1 MGTSWNHPFQRS
13 LYVNPQTITATRYD
27 GKTAYFRLIDSV
39 WINQQAGG
47 DRITQATDGAGNQ
60 TGWRLITSDD
70 EIETYNTAGKLL
82 SISSRDGRTKT
93 LSYDANNRLIS
104 VTDDVGRS
112 LNFTYDGSSRI
123 QAMTDPAGGLYQ
135 YAYDTVGN
143 LTAVTYPDGKVRTYH
158 YNEPAYTSNTNLP
171 NALTGITDENGV
183 RFATYTYDVQGRAVV
198 TEHAGG
204 VERYVLGYSAD
215 GSNTM
220 VTDPLGSQYTHHFQT
235 ILGVAKSTG
244 QSQPAGS
251 ECSAAASNITYDVN
265 GNVAS
270 RTDFNG
276 NKTCYAYDLN
286 RNLEIARVEGMASGS
301 ACASDLIGYTPVVG
315 SSERK
320 ITTDWHASFRLPI
333 LIRENKRE
341 TSLAYDTHGNITQ
354 YQIKD
359 TATNNTRTWNTS
371 YTYHAAKPSVI
382 TQRIED
388 GPRTDITDITTHNY
402 YAPDA
407 NCVGGHFGCRGQVA
421 TITNA
426 LGHVTEITRYNAHG
440 HPEEIYDAND
450 LITTLVY
457 DNRQR
462 LITKTEGNEVTSYQY
477 DNVGQVKRITS
488 PDASYLTFT
497 YDAAH
502 RLTAVTDNL
511 GNRIQYTLDNMGN
524 RTQEEIFDSTNT
536 LAQKKNREFDA
547 LNRLWKNIG
556 AQNQTTQYQ
565 YDAQGNLK
573 QISDPLQHAANYQ
586 FDALNRLNQTINAS
600 NHTTQQQYDS
610 LDQISQVTDPK
621 SVTTAYTTNGFGDVT
636 QEISQ
641 DRGTITYTYDGAG
654 NVKTVTDARGVKHT
668 YTWDA
673 LNRPT
678 KRTHATVTGVPNV
691 ATLTWS
697 YDSGANGIG
706 RLTGMTD
713 QSGTTTYSYD
723 AHGRLA
729 SKIQKSVFSTLSFT
743 QTLSYQYDSAGRVQQ
758 VTYPSGTQITTAYG
772 ADGRPVELR
781 ANGNVL
787 IGNITY
793 HPFGDVKGWTWG
805 NGQAYTRSF
814 DLDGRLKTH
823 PIGGDTRTITY
834 DAASR
839 ITNTADTN
847 PIYNRSFDY
856 DVNNRLTNQS
866 DNTSFKIWSYD
877 ANSNRTQ
884 YESGSG
890 SYTYTIA
897 GSSNRLQTVSGPI
910 AKSYTYDAAGNP
922 LTDGQTTF
930 TWDVGGKLATTLRG
944 GKTHTYKYNALDQRI
959 SKSGPLSIRY
969 FFFYDENG
977 QLIGEYKDN
986 VSTTTPTNDWLV
998 LQETVWLDDIPI
1010 AVIKKPTATSAIQTY
1025 YIHADHL
1032 NTPRVIVNT
1041 SNTIIWRWDNVHAFG
1056 ANLPLE
1062 DPDNNGQTFE
1072 YNPRFPGQYFDKET
1086 NLHYNYFRY
1095 YEPETGRY
1103 ISPDPIGLAG
1113 GLNVWG
1119 YAEQNPLG
1127 FVDHNGL
1134 WAIGDP
1140 LPQGIVDAAA
1150 GFGDAISSGF
1160 GLFDTSLSELA
1171 RKTLNVNGSVKQC
1184 SSAYLGGQY
1193 AGYGLSFGLG
1203 GYGLVRGGMA
1213 LGPGGKVI
1221 GHPAYG
1227 GRTIDG
1233 LRNGEIRFGWSRN
1246 NGPTLRLGI
1255 RNRHIDIVKLRSPK

>member
-1 MGTSWNHPFQRS
+1 MKRNFAFNQSKKQLLIGFLVFLCNANANVYGVERGPIWMASNGPSTFEYVATPQLACEIIIATFRGTPFFPVPGPNDADILSIGTYPVDQNGRPISSGAASQYRCSAKILRIYGPTHNPPTQIIDIDPAGGALPTCNVGAYYSADITSNTICTTPNNIPDKGANAGRPELGSCVGNPINTATGNKYAEETDIANSNGLSFSRYYNIASLSGGSQMGTSWNHPFQRS

-158 YNEPAYTSNTNLP
+158 YNEPAYTSSTNLP

-251 ECSAAASNITYDVN
+251 GCSAAASNITYDVN

-729 SKIQKSVFSTLSFT
+729 SKIQKSVFSMLINM
-743 QTLSYQYDSAGRVQQ
+743 QKLPGR
-758 VTYPSGTQITTAYG
+758 S
-772 ADGRPVELR
+772 
-781 ANGNVL
+781 
-787 IGNITY
+787 
-793 HPFGDVKGWTWG
+793 W
-805 NGQAYTRSF
+805 
-814 DLDGRLKTH
+814 
-823 PIGGDTRTITY
+823 
-834 DAASR
+834 
-839 ITNTADTN
+839 
-847 PIYNRSFDY
+847 
-856 DVNNRLTNQS
+856 NQ
-866 DNTSFKIWSYD
+866 
-877 ANSNRTQ
+877 
-884 YESGSG
+884 
-890 SYTYTIA
+890 
-897 GSSNRLQTVSGPI
+897 
-910 AKSYTYDAAGNP
+910 
-922 LTDGQTTF
+922 
-930 TWDVGGKLATTLRG
+930 
-944 GKTHTYKYNALDQRI
+944 H
-959 SKSGPLSIRY
+959 
-969 FFFYDENG
+969 
-977 QLIGEYKDN
+977 
-986 VSTTTPTNDWLV
+986 
-998 LQETVWLDDIPI
+998 
-1010 AVIKKPTATSAIQTY
+1010 
-1025 YIHADHL
+1025 
-1032 NTPRVIVNT
+1032 
-1041 SNTIIWRWDNVHAFG
+1041 
-1056 ANLPLE
+1056 
-1062 DPDNNGQTFE
+1062 
-1072 YNPRFPGQYFDKET
+1072 
-1086 NLHYNYFRY
+1086 
-1095 YEPETGRY
+1095 
-1103 ISPDPIGLAG
+1103 
-1113 GLNVWG
+1113 
-1119 YAEQNPLG
+1119 
-1127 FVDHNGL
+1127 
-1134 WAIGDP
+1134 
-1140 LPQGIVDAAA
+1140 
-1150 GFGDAISSGF
+1150 
-1160 GLFDTSLSELA
+1160 
-1171 RKTLNVNGSVKQC
+1171 
-1184 SSAYLGGQY
+1184 
-1193 AGYGLSFGLG
+1193 
-1203 GYGLVRGGMA
+1203 
-1213 LGPGGKVI
+1213 
-1221 GHPAYG
+1221 
-1227 GRTIDG
+1227 
-1233 LRNGEIRFGWSRN
+1233 
-1246 NGPTLRLGI
+1246 
-1255 RNRHIDIVKLRSPK
+1255 